1 MANMAM
7 GFIEET
13 ACVREMRSCSTGNSQ
28 EKHILIS
35 TQIRFICIVNL
46 TLVLA
51 GSQQTCNG
59 GVFRFSVFQG
69 IGLGDR
75 RADRNWAVRLAAAT
89 MGIDLS
95 VQVGRALI
103 SYSNQA
109 LRTGHW

>member
-1 MANMAM
+1 MPGEAH
-7 GFIEET
+7 FDE
-13 ACVREMRSCSTGNSQ
+13 
-28 EKHILIS
+28 HPD
-35 TQIRFICIVNL
+35 QIHVYRQSHFGPCRFTTNL
-46 TLVLA
+46 
-51 GSQQTCNG
+51 QWE
-59 GVFRFSVFQG
+59 VFRFSVFQG

-75 RADRNWAVRLAAAT
+75 RADRNGAVRLAAAT